1 MSPQP
6 EDEMALPQIAL
17 THFFSCAESSE
28 VRSPQSRPPERF
40 GEKKRE
46 ERLHFHLYPTTSAR
60 LILIIP
66 DDVFIHRSVC
76 LLASGPF
83 VRLLSILVVQ
93 RILFVWK

>member
-1 MSPQP
+1 M
-6 EDEMALPQIAL
+6 LPQNSTDTFL
-17 THFFSCAESSE
+17 LLHRVFRGSL
-28 VRSPQSRPPERF
+28 PPVLHTRVLWKK
-40 GEKKRE
+40 KKR

-66 DDVFIHRSVC
+66 DDMFIHRSVC

-83 VRLLSILVVQ
+83 VRMLSILVVQ

>member
-1 MSPQP
+1 MV
-6 EDEMALPQIAL
+6 LPQIAL
-17 THFFSCAESSE
+17 THFFCSTESSE
-28 VRSPQSRPPERF
+28 VRSLQSCTPECF
-40 GEKKRE
+40 GKEKKKKK

-66 DDVFIHRSVC
+66 DDMFIHRSVC

-83 VRLLSILVVQ
+83 VRTLSILVVQ